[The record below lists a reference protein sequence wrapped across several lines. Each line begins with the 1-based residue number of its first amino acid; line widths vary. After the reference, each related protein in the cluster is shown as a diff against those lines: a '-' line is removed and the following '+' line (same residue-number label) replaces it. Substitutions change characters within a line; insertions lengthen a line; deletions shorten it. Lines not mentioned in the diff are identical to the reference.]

1 MISWVPLDLASRV
14 IIDLRDSTSSIV
26 HLVHPKPVPWTDFA
40 ETILSELHVP
50 LVPYSEWLRR
60 LEERA
65 LSPDN
70 DSGAEESPPAAKIL
84 SFFRQAASGMEE
96 SQDGK
101 EAMGLATLDI
111 SRAMSESV
119 TMRDDG
125 EMRKIGVEEV
135 KLWLENWSSRG
146 YLEL

>member
-1 MISWVPLDLASRV
+1 MIV
-14 IIDLRDSTSSIV
+14 DLRDSSSSIV

-40 ETILSELHVP
+40 ETVSSELCVP

-65 LSPDN
+65 LSN
-70 DSGAEESPPAAKIL
+70 DSGAEESLPGAKIL

-96 SQDGK
+96 SEDGK
-101 EAMGLATLDI
+101 EAMGLAALDI

-125 EMRKIGVEEV
+125 EMRKIGVGEV

-146 YLEL
+146 HLGL